1 MTMTPFIIYD
11 YTIHGT
17 QSSHHLKGQFKQFA
31 RRINVGGCLG
41 PKHLG
46 TGAACNGTLHD
57 VVSKAVLKI
66 PWVFFWGGHQK
77 KDV

>member
-1 MTMTPFIIYD
+1 MITRFMELRAPTTLRDNLNNSPGES
-11 YTIHGT
+11 TW
-17 QSSHHLKGQFKQFA
+17 A
-31 RRINVGGCLG
+31 VPG